1 MPCGGGAGAG
11 GGSRSR
17 ENQDQREDAAAPS
30 AKRGRQ
36 RKPPTGNPV
45 LGGGACP
52 DRGADAARGAG
63 ETRAH
68 AHLRGRRRGCG
79 ADVRAFSCRFRPVP
93 NTVRSKAGNT
103 FLGSQHSGV
112 GRSTTG
118 ARGEVPPACVGQRDT
133 PGRGLQPAPAPA
145 LKRLPEPHRGEVRL
159 RTQQRGQTF

>member
-63 ETRAH
+63 AS
-68 AHLRGRRRGCG
+68 AGAGRRAR
-79 ADVRAFSCRFRPVP
+79 VLPSLPSRPKHRAKQSREHVLGFTARRRR
-93 NTVRSKAGNT
+93 TVND
-103 FLGSQHSGV
+103 GS
-112 GRSTTG
+112 
-118 ARGEVPPACVGQRDT
+118 PW
-133 PGRGLQPAPAPA
+133 
-145 LKRLPEPHRGEVRL
+145 
-159 RTQQRGQTF
+159 